1 MSSILNA
8 LKKLEQETG
17 EKTTGFLPENVEK
30 PKGKRKKT
38 VVFAIGGW
46 CLLALAGAGT
56 IVFYSGQ
63 QGAEHVADR
72 ETTVLK
78 NKPPAPEMP
87 ASFATTAEKSASQA
101 DPAPQKFVAVGDGG
115 DHRASSGQRTA
126 GFRPAEL
133 QKHAPPLS
141 DGGRGNLS
149 APSISPTAPP
159 IAAPTKKSD
168 GPAAPGQEAPV
179 PDHPSAVNPL
189 QDAAVSVDSE
199 SVSPHL
205 PEPAPPAVQ
214 EKAGATTVKREMISR
229 MAVLADPAIELQAIS
244 WSVDPE
250 KRLAIINGKICREKE
265 HVAGYVIEA
274 IYAEEVVLSKGSVS
288 GKLVFNVR

>member
-17 EKTTGFLPENVEK
+17 GKTTGFLPENVEK

-63 QGAEHVADR
+63 RGAEHVAER

-101 DPAPQKFVAVGDGG
+101 GPAPQKFVAVGDGG

-133 QKHAPPLS
+133 QKNAPPLS
-141 DGGRGNLS
+141 DGGRGNS
-149 APSISPTAPP
+149 PAPSIPPIARP

-168 GPAAPGQEAPV
+168 GPAAPAQEASV
-179 PDHPSAVNPL
+179 PDHPSAVDPL

-199 SVSPHL
+199 SVSLHL
-205 PEPAPPAVQ
+205 PGPAPPAVQ
-214 EKAGATTVKREMISR
+214 EKAGATTVKREMTSR
-229 MAVLADPAIELQAIS
+229 VAVLADPAIELQAIS
-244 WSVDPE
+244 WSLFGRGPGKTPGHYQRQNLPG
-250 KRLAIINGKICREKE
+250 KRTRGRLRD
-265 HVAGYVIEA
+265 
-274 IYAEEVVLSKGSVS
+274 
-288 GKLVFNVR
+288 